1 MGVKEVVV
9 QMVLVLLA
17 ARGEEVLPPS
27 QQDAAEGLLR
37 KDFIP
42 LLLGGFFLVDFLV
55 VSLEGFFFMSKYL
68 CPLTNYTFWESDFT
82 FLRSF

>member
-42 LLLGGFFLVDFLV
+42 LLLGVFFL
-55 VSLEGFFFMSKYL
+55 S
-68 CPLTNYTFWESDFT
+68 
-82 FLRSF
+82 